1 MRMSLAASKMS
12 ISPLA
17 AQWPYLPQPMHEEL
31 AQAPSCTGNALHWD
45 QAKQGSGAEAGRG
58 KPLAGARQP

>member
-1 MRMSLAASKMS
+1 MLNLTVRMSLAASRMS

-31 AQAPSCTGNALHWD
+31 DQAPTCD
-45 QAKQGSGAEAGRG
+45 GSGMA
-58 KPLAGARQP
+58 ARSGHFSWVPAAADA